1 MATPKAKLVFP
12 AQVHRW
18 TVDEYH
24 KVGATGLFDDRR
36 VELIEGDIFDMAT
49 MLSPHATS
57 VTLADDVIRQ
67 AFGGGWVVRVQVPLT
82 ISEITEPMPDIAV
95 VAGKTRDFKDAHPKS
110 AALVV
115 EIAESSVD
123 HDRNVK
129 AGLYAQAEVQDYW
142 ILNLIERRLEVYRHP
157 IADTKSKTGY
167 SYAEKLIFSEGD
179 SVSPIAKT
187 DVTIAVADLLP

>member
-1 MATPKAKLVFP
+1 M
-12 AQVHRW
+12 
-18 TVDEYH
+18 
-24 KVGATGLFDDRR
+24 
-36 VELIEGDIFDMAT
+36 
-49 MLSPHATS
+49 
-57 VTLADDVIRQ
+57 
-67 AFGGGWVVRVQVPLT
+67 RVQVPLT

-110 AALVV
+110 AALVI

-179 SVSPIAKT
+179 SVSPIAKA